1 MSGQLAVL
9 GLNRPAIRQD
19 LDRVNTHIDHR
30 LYRDDH
36 TALQANAV
44 ARFAVVRNLR
54 ALMQRSAYAVTDVVA
69 HDRKA
74 VGLDVSLNGCADIR
88 YAVALTGKFNAFKEA
103 LTCYS
108 DQLFC
113 LFAYLTARNRAG
125 AVAVET
131 ADVRTNVNL
140 NDIAFLDNCMLGRNT
155 VDDLVIQRYA
165 GAAWEAA
172 VAEEGRLGAGI
183 LNRLAD
189 DAVDLPGGNTR
200 LYGVCRRLT
209 RNSGKASGNT
219 HFFKLFFRL
228 DMNHIT
234 DPAPLLQTFR

>member
-1 MSGQLAVL
+1 M
-9 GLNRPAIRQD
+9 P
-19 LDRVNTHIDHR
+19 
-30 LYRDDH
+30 
-36 TALQANAV
+36 
-44 ARFAVVRNLR
+44 
-54 ALMQRSAYAVTDVVA
+54 DVVA

-131 ADVRTNVNL
+131 ADVCTNINL

-165 GAAWEAA
+165 GAAREAA
-172 VAEEGRLGAGI
+172 VAEEGRLGASI

-234 DPAPLLQTFR
+234 DLAPLLQTFR

>member
-1 MSGQLAVL
+1 M
-9 GLNRPAIRQD
+9 
-19 LDRVNTHIDHR
+19 
-30 LYRDDH
+30 
-36 TALQANAV
+36 

-54 ALMQRSAYAVTDVVA
+54 ALVQRSAYAVTDVVA

-113 LFAYLTARNRAG
+113 LFAYLTARNRTG

-131 ADVRTNVNL
+131 ADVCTNINL

-165 GAAWEAA
+165 GAAREAA

-209 RNSGKASGNT
+209 RNSGKAAGNT
-219 HFFKLFFRL
+219 HFFKLFFCL

>member
-1 MSGQLAVL
+1 MPWP
-9 GLNRPAIRQD
+9 GLP
-19 LDRVNTHIDHR
+19 
-30 LYRDDH
+30 
-36 TALQANAV
+36 
-44 ARFAVVRNLR
+44 VVRNLR
-54 ALMQRSAYAVTDVVA
+54 ALVQCSAYAVTDVVA

-131 ADVRTNVNL
+131 ADVCTNINL

-165 GAAWEAA
+165 GAAREAA

-189 DAVDLPGGNTR
+189 DGRSPR
-200 LYGVCRRLT
+200 W
-209 RNSGKASGNT
+209 
-219 HFFKLFFRL
+219 
-228 DMNHIT
+228 
-234 DPAPLLQTFR
+234 